1 MTIKQTD
8 LFDANG
14 LPICPRCLGYI
25 PENSKPG
32 AHQGAQSRTDNRTEV
47 CTPCGVEESMED
59 ERAGTYRQP
68 SVAKSRQDVWP
79 YSRRR
84 TRFAQVDGALRAAVP
99 PAPDGRQAESLD
111 TAQRRAGHWWF
122 FKRSGGI

>member
-32 AHQGAQSRTDNRTEV
+32 AHQGARSRTDNRTEV
-47 CTPCGVEESMED
+47 CTPCGVEEAAED
-59 ERAGTYRQP
+59 EKAGTYRDP
-68 SVAKSRQDVWP
+68 AVAAPRQQQWPHLRQRSRL
-79 YSRRR
+79 
-84 TRFAQVDGALRAAVP
+84 TL
-99 PAPDGRQAESLD
+99 EEL
-111 TAQRRAGHWWF
+111 
-122 FKRSGGI
+122 